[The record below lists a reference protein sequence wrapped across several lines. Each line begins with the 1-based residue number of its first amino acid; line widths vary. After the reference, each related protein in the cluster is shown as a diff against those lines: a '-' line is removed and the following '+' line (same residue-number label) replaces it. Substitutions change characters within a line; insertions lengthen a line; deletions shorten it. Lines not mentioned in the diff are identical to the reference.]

1 MDPFVRDTNIFAFPW
16 EILDHLG
23 LIGFKTI
30 DQIKRPK
37 WSVLKGGY
45 WLNARDVDLTSEWDL
60 KWLYID
66 ALKEERVKMKAEED
80 KLAWPEKKKKG

>member
-1 MDPFVRDTNIFAFPW
+1 MDPFVGDTNLFALPW
-16 EILDHLG
+16 EIIDHLE
-23 LIGFKTI
+23 LIGFKTL

-37 WSVLKGGY
+37 WSVLKGFY
-45 WLNARDVDLTSEWDL
+45 WINSRGLDLTSEWDL

-80 KLAWPEKKKKG
+80 KLAWP